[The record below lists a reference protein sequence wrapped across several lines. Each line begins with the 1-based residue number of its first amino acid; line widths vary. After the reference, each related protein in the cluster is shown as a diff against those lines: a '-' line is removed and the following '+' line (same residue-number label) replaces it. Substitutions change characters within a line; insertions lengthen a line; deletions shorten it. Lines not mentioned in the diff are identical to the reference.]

1 MVGKRSKYALDSL
14 AVVTR
19 LAHVVGI
26 ILLFSALVI
35 EGKAQES
42 YLVPDFNNAK
52 VFVQKLSD
60 NSSVESLRT
69 GVSPQGVVVSPNGRL
84 AFVANVNS
92 GYMSVVDLT
101 IQREIKRIHG
111 VRGRNVA
118 ITQDGTRVAET
129 GVDTTNLFV
138 VDTSTLQLIQTISLA
153 NIYGVSA
160 DALGSV
166 VTVGHKAYVNSNRPA
181 GPVAIVDLDTFAVSV
196 INNSNGIGSR
206 RAGIAATPDGLHVL
220 AVRVDSGLSTGS
232 ILVIDTGTGTISQT
246 ITLGTAPKSI
256 AIPANSS
263 PANTFGY
270 VTTGGSVFAIDLR
283 PGLTFGQVV
292 QGATATLPLGPSF
305 IAANSDGSRVVVT
318 GFGAGGVNVAVIDTA
333 LLLTN
338 PSLAVISQVTIGA
351 NPGAVA
357 ISTITT
363 QAPATA
369 PVVSGFD
376 SNVVNDAPHTVQIT
390 GSNFSNGAQ
399 VRFGKLDPVPAN
411 VISSGILQAVV
422 PQFAPAQTGADIIV
436 TNTNSAGPVSGQQQS
451 GVLAGQFTI
460 SNTPTYQPQNVFAV
474 PNAGD
479 VNFSLLNLATK
490 FVQGVSSPS
499 DEESITMTADGS
511 HFYLTSFLGETL
523 ASYNVQTGS
532 IETTIQLPGL
542 PGQLL
547 GTVFAPNPTNG
558 QPNILTD
565 VQTCTN
571 SGCDLQ
577 IVVVDAD
584 PASQTFN
591 TIISTLPANL
601 TDVGTP
607 GALGVTPDGAF
618 AYANDGN
625 GRIVVYDIAHGSVTL
640 LSTTALGVS
649 AFQLAV
655 YVTPDGKSLLLA
667 NDAGGINVFDISGS
681 RTNPTLVTTIT
692 GSTPAGLAAPSFG
705 SYQVVGTRLFA
716 YDNIQD
722 LVESFNF
729 DRSAPNFAQ
738 TGSFAI
744 PGNHE
749 FGEGS
754 LALTSDGSL
763 LYAVLSTDDAVA
775 VLDANL
781 LASGNPSPLITKV
794 GVGVAPGAIAVSP
807 AASITQPLNPNGG
820 TNNYNFGPYNYKI
833 TYPANPA
840 FSGVNLTITAELTP
854 PSAFGPRVA
863 GTQFANAQCIVYQG
877 TGGNC
882 SVFEAT
888 CQESGNP
895 IACPSGT
902 SYDVLTSFD
911 ASQPITNP
919 AFLKAP
925 VGTNDWTNIFT
936 DFFLQRIDP
945 TVKGKTNGFSDFV
958 AVDLGATNPQ
968 GPANLRVLSP
978 RFPSAYPS
986 GRAIPVTIQLTSVV
1000 NGSPITD
1007 AQGSISVVKI
1017 ADAKGNPTEQVVL
1030 SATNVFKKTS
1040 TPGVYQYVLHA
1051 MYAAGTYN
1059 VTIYGNAFPAF
1070 QGQFKILQ

>member
-1 MVGKRSKYALDSL
+1 MVGKCSKYALGFLSG
-14 AVVTR
+14 
-19 LAHVVGI
+19 LAHLVTA
-26 ILLFSALVI
+26 ILLFCALVI
-35 EGKAQES
+35 EAKAQES
-42 YLVPDFNNAK
+42 YLVPDFSNAT

-60 NSSVESLRT
+60 NSSVESPRT
-69 GVSPQGVVVSPNGRL
+69 GFSPQGVVISPNGRV
-84 AFVANVNS
+84 AFIANVNS

-111 VRGRNVA
+111 IRGRNVA
-118 ITQDGTRVAET
+118 ITQDGTRVVET
-129 GVDTTNLFV
+129 GVDTSNLFV

-153 NIYGVSA
+153 NIYGSSA
-160 DALGSV
+160 DALGSP
-166 VTVGHKAYVNSNRPA
+166 VTVGHKVYVNSNQPA

-196 INNSNGIGSR
+196 VNNSNGTGSR
-206 RAGIAATPDGLHVL
+206 RAGISATPDGQHVL
-220 AVRVDSGLSTGS
+220 AVRMNSGS

-246 ITLGTAPKSI
+246 ITLGATPRSI
-256 AIPANSS
+256 AIPANPS
-263 PANTFGY
+263 PAITLGY
-270 VTTGGSVFAIDLR
+270 VTTTSGNLIAIDLR

-292 QGATATLPLGPSF
+292 QGATATLPVSSF

-318 GFGAGGVNVAVIDTA
+318 GFAGAGGANVAVIDTA

-338 PSLAVISQVTIGA
+338 PSVAVISQLTVGA

-357 ISTITT
+357 ISMITT

-369 PVVSGFD
+369 PVISGFD
-376 SNVVNDAPHTVQIT
+376 ANVVNDAPHTVQIT

-399 VRFGKLDPVPAN
+399 VRFGKLDPVPAS

-422 PQFAPAQTGADIIV
+422 PQYAPAQTGADIIV
-436 TNTNSAGPVSGQQQS
+436 TNPNSAGPVSGQQQS

-460 SNTPTYQPQNVFAV
+460 SNTPAYQPQNIFAV

-479 VNFSLLNLATK
+479 VNFSQLNLASR
-490 FVQGVSSPS
+490 FAQSVSSPS
-499 DEESITMTADGS
+499 AEESITMTPDGS
-511 HFYLTSFLGETL
+511 RFYLTSFLGETL
-523 ASYNVQTGS
+523 SSFNRQTGS
-532 IETTIQLPGL
+532 IEATIQLPGL
-542 PGQLL
+542 PGQLQ
-547 GTVFAPNPTNG
+547 GTVFALNPTNG
-558 QPNILTD
+558 QANILTD
-565 VQTCTN
+565 VTTCTN

-577 IVVVDAD
+577 VLVVDAD
-584 PASQTFN
+584 PTSQAFN
-591 TIISTLPANL
+591 TIISTLSANL
-601 TDVGTP
+601 TDASNA

-625 GRIVVYDIAHGSVTL
+625 GRIVVYDVAHGGATL
-640 LSTTALGVS
+640 LSTAALGVS
-649 AFQLAV
+649 AFQLEV

-667 NDAGGINVFDISGS
+667 NDAGGINVFDISLS

-716 YDNIQD
+716 YDPFQD

-763 LYAVLSTDDAVA
+763 LYAVLNTDDAVA

-781 LASGNPSPLITKV
+781 LSSGSPSPLLTKI

-820 TNNYNFGPYNYKI
+820 TNNFNFGPYNYKI

-840 FSGVNLTITAELTP
+840 FSGANLTITAELTP

-882 SVFEAT
+882 SVFAAT
-888 CQESGNP
+888 CQDVAGNP

-902 SYDVLTSFD
+902 TYDVLTSFD
-911 ASQPITNP
+911 TMQPITNP

-925 VGTNDWTNIFT
+925 IGTNNWTNIFT
-936 DFFLQRIDP
+936 DFFLQSVDP

-958 AVDLGATNPQ
+958 AVDLGATNAQ
-968 GPANLRVLSP
+968 GPAKLKVLSP

-986 GRAIPVTIQLTSVV
+986 GRAIPVTIQLTSVA

-1017 ADAKGNPTEQVVL
+1017 ADAKGNPTQQVVR
-1030 SATNVFKKTS
+1030 SAANVFKKTT

-1051 MYAAGTYN
+1051 MYPPGTYN

-1070 QGQFKILQ
+1070 QGQFKIVK